1 MYKISFLTIIILAVM
16 VYGQKTTKN
25 LVNEKSAGSY
35 AIAGSDL
42 LRDEDFKVAQ
52 FLKDNPDF
60 FSQRK
65 MMKAS
70 AWNFTVGSAKS
81 WRAVD
86 FTNNNTEY
94 WVASTCRAVGTNCYI
109 FVADDVWENTVD
121 QNSVD
126 AVADAFDNSTPANP
140 NKGIYQTNAESFGN
154 PPDVDNDTKII
165 ILILDIKDGYTG
177 SGGYVAGYFSS
188 ANETRIIDAAEI
200 YFMDANPTDLKTS
213 GGLNSA
219 LKTAAH
225 EFQHMINWN
234 YHKINPELTFI
245 NEGLSEAA
253 EIVCGYGASMQ
264 SLYSNEPNHYLFDW
278 RTNDYTLVLNDY
290 ARAQRFFLY
299 LMEQFGVESLKSF
312 VQAYSNYGLAGI
324 SGLEKILENYSTSLG
339 KVFLNFSIAN
349 GLNDLAVHNAYGYS
363 YQPLPYTTGSTFY
376 NPNINAT
383 SSTLRNL
390 GAEYFTFSG
399 SSDLNATFTSPG
411 SNIIVKA
418 LEIGTTSSRVV
429 DVPLNTT
436 FSEPEYPSTYST
448 IRFVAIDTNQTS
460 TQAYQYQASGTVSG
474 EVTEFKWD
482 GTEPVGYLNLPAGDT
497 VCVVFDAF
505 NGGVL
510 NSVKVGLR
518 QAGSINGGVWAY
530 GSNGS
535 PLKTKLAGPFT
546 ATILTTPG
554 IPYPVPWSNW
564 ATIDLT
570 SENISTDQSFAVAF
584 AIPSSN
590 DPKVMVAEA
599 EGTDFANSLTYDV
612 GNSGW
617 LFYVSE
623 NNTTYQ
629 YLIRAYVSLTTGIED
644 EEIELTPNSYSL
656 SQNYPNPFN
665 PSTTIEYQIARD
677 GFVNL
682 KVYDV
687 LGREV
692 KILVNE
698 FKTKGKY
705 NVILNAE
712 GLTSGMY
719 FYKLEAGN
727 IKEVKKII
735 LIK

>member
-1 MYKISFLTIIILAVM
+1 MYKISFLAIIIFAVT
-16 VYGQKTTKN
+16 VYGQKTTKI
-25 LVNEKSAGSY
+25 LVKEKSAGSY

-65 MMKAS
+65 MMKTL

-126 AVADAFDNSTPANP
+126 AVVDAFDNSTPVDP
-140 NKGIYQTNAESFGN
+140 NKGIYQTDVESFGN

-213 GGLNSA
+213 GGLSTA

-234 YHKINPELTFI
+234 YHKTNPELTFI
-245 NEGLSEAA
+245 NEGLSKVA

-264 SLYSNEPNHYLFDW
+264 SLYANEPNQYLFNW

-383 SSTLRNL
+383 SSTLRNI

-482 GTEPVGYLNLPAGDT
+482 GTEP
-497 VCVVFDAF
+497 
-505 NGGVL
+505 
-510 NSVKVGLR
+510 
-518 QAGSINGGVWAY
+518 
-530 GSNGS
+530 
-535 PLKTKLAGPFT
+535 
-546 ATILTTPG
+546 
-554 IPYPVPWSNW
+554 
-564 ATIDLT
+564 
-570 SENISTDQSFAVAF
+570 
-584 AIPSSN
+584 
-590 DPKVMVAEA
+590 
-599 EGTDFANSLTYDV
+599 
-612 GNSGW
+612 
-617 LFYVSE
+617 
-623 NNTTYQ
+623 
-629 YLIRAYVSLTTGIED
+629 
-644 EEIELTPNSYSL
+644 
-656 SQNYPNPFN
+656 
-665 PSTTIEYQIARD
+665 
-677 GFVNL
+677 
-682 KVYDV
+682 
-687 LGREV
+687 
-692 KILVNE
+692 
-698 FKTKGKY
+698 
-705 NVILNAE
+705 
-712 GLTSGMY
+712 
-719 FYKLEAGN
+719 
-727 IKEVKKII
+727 
-735 LIK
+735 